1 MAKSKAQKEEERR
14 AKLTQEER
22 DAEDAAAGVN
32 LGNTGAGSGT
42 KPPETPKPP
51 KEDKKATVEMSQ
63 EDFAKLMEKL
73 DRQAKDI
80 EILYKASDKSN
91 MAKALG
97 QGGEILIK
105 KVNLWNW
112 DNSGKVVLGTELKTN
127 RCEVVMGKWYEDQ
140 TVTVVLE
147 NGETFTVP
155 YIEFSRK
162 TLNKIP
168 AEILSTAKSFDSNQ
182 KEVIIYKVQ
191 MANGKQLEVN
201 AAFVN

>member
-1 MAKSKAQKEEERR
+1 MPKTKAQKEEERR

-22 DAEDAAAGVN
+22 DAEDAAKLE
-32 LGNTGAGSGT
+32 LGNTGEGSGT
-42 KPPETPKPP
+42 KPPENTKPP
-51 KEDKKATVEMSQ
+51 KVEEKNTVEISR
-63 EDFAKLMEKL
+63 EDLNKLMEKL

-80 EILYKASDKSN
+80 EILYKASDKSS
-91 MAKALG
+91 MAKVLG

-112 DNSGKVVLGTELKTN
+112 DNTGLIVLGTELKTN

-162 TLNKIP
+162 ILNKIP
-168 AEILSTAKSFDSNQ
+168 AEILSTGKSFDNNG

-201 AAFVN
+201 ASFVN